1 MRVRVILLRY
11 SCLAVV
17 RPVHWLTY
25 QMRDTTTRLTLL
37 VTQVSC
43 VGVVGMVMMGM
54 LVILRHLVYSSTRL
68 QVL

>member
-1 MRVRVILLRY
+1 MPQHLLRY

-17 RPVHWLTY
+17 QHVHWLTY
-25 QMRDTTTRLTLL
+25 QIGDTTTHLTLL